1 MSTKENRKESLEFLY
16 FFCFP
21 YQDGATSLFLAA
33 QNGHAKVVALIL
45 AAASARQG
53 TVGGGGVTEAA
64 NVRRTDGA
72 TPLWMAAQMGFDN
85 VIRLLMKAGANP
97 EISRNVRKQ
106 FTSILRYTVF

>member
-1 MSTKENRKESLEFLY
+1 M
-16 FFCFP
+16 
-21 YQDGATSLFLAA
+21 AA

-45 AAASARQG
+45 AAAAASARQG
-53 TVGGGGVTEAA
+53 TVGGGVTEAA

-106 FTSILRYTVF
+106 FTSTYPPESLTPRFFSQYRMACPRF